1 MIKESFL
8 LCGGKGKRFGFDKRF
23 LEIEG
28 IPLYL
33 YQIQKLL
40 PFFQKVTLLCKS
52 GEESLFED
60 LKIPIIAEKESVSSL
75 LCGLITGLSNSEEGR
90 ALFLS
95 VDMPLL
101 PLSAIKFFNDYP
113 ITNRPVVPFTE
124 DKMHNGFSI
133 FPKVVLSDLLFFK
146 SKGIFSL
153 KKILPALNTI
163 FLTENELPFLVENKN
178 AFYNINYY
186 EDFLFLQ
193 KNHSEL
199 KLRIPIKE
207 K

>member
-52 GEESLFED
+52 GEEILFKN
-60 LKIPIIAEKESVSSL
+60 LKIPIIEEKESDSSL
-75 LCGLITGLSNSEEGR
+75 LCGLITGLSNLEEDR

-101 PLSAIKFFNDYP
+101 PLSAIKFFKDYP
-113 ITNRPVVPFTE
+113 STNRPVVPFTE
-124 DKMHNGFSI
+124 GKIHSGFSI
-133 FPKVVLSDLLFFK
+133 FPKEVLSDLLFFK
-146 SKGIFSL
+146 SKGFFSF
-153 KKILPALNTI
+153 KKIFPALNTI
-163 FLTENELPFLVENKN
+163 FLKEGDLPFLNETKD
-178 AFYNINYY
+178 AFCNINLYK
-186 EDFLFLQ
+186 DFLFLQ

-199 KLRIPIKE
+199 KLRIPINE